1 MRSITLNSHVGPDGL
16 LKLDIPT
23 DLSDVDVEVVVIVQ
37 PSDPSGVDGRAWP
50 TNFFEQ
56 TYGLYRDHPL
66 VREPQ
71 GEYEVRDVTSKSTPC
86 GTPFARSGR

>member
-1 MRSITLNSHVGPDGL
+1 MQSITLNSHVGPDGM

-37 PSDPSGVDGRAWP
+37 PSEPREVNGRSWP

-71 GEYEVRDVTSKSTPC
+71 GEYGVRDELE
-86 GTPFARSGR
+86 